1 MPGLVVVGAQ
11 WGDEGKGKITDLL
24 ASKADLVVRF
34 AGGANAGHTLIVEG
48 KIHKLHLIPS
58 GILHARVRNLIG
70 HGCVVDLEALGN
82 ELDALAA
89 LNVGHE
95 RLGLSPLAHLV
106 MPWHKRLD
114 ALQEARRGKGAIGTT
129 GRGIGPAYADKAAR
143 TGLRAGDLRAPD
155 RLRDKVLE
163 AAYEANLKLTR
174 LFGDDPLDAEEIAAR
189 LEGLAKRFRPFLA
202 DVTDETHAALEA
214 GRNVLFEGAQGA
226 LLDLDLGTWPFV
238 TSSHA
243 VAAGACLGTGVG
255 PRGIGRVLG
264 ITKAYATRVGSGPF
278 PSELDD
284 AMGEALRQA
293 GAEFGTTTGRPRR
306 CGWLDL
312 VALRH
317 AVRINGLDSL
327 ALTKLDVLDGLERI
341 GLVTGYAYPDG
352 RVGGFPADPA
362 ELGEVRPV
370 LEWLPGWKTST
381 SAARTVAE
389 LPEAAQGYLAEVSTR
404 VGVPITLVGVG
415 GGREQTLM
423 GEDPFTGTGALA

>member
-24 ASKADLVVRF
+24 AGRAQLVVRF
-34 AGGANAGHTLIVEG
+34 AGGANAGHTLMVDG
-48 KIHKLHLIPS
+48 QVHKLHLIPS
-58 GILHARVRNLIG
+58 GILHPDVRNLIG
-70 HGCVVDLEALGN
+70 HGCVVDLEALAK
-82 ELDALAA
+82 ELDALEP
-89 LNVGHE
+89 LGVGPA

-106 MPWHKRLD
+106 MPWHKLLD
-114 ALQEARRGKGAIGTT
+114 SLQEQRRGKAAIGTT

-143 TGLRAGDLRAPD
+143 HGLRAGDMRDADVLRE
-155 RLRDKVLE
+155 RVLQ
-163 AAYEANLKLTR
+163 AAEDANHRLTR
-174 LFGDDPLDAEEIAAR
+174 LHDAAPVDGVTIADR
-189 LEGLAKRFRPFLA
+189 MEVLAERFRPYLA
-202 DVTDETHAALEA
+202 DVTEETHAALAE

-243 VAAGACLGTGVG
+243 VAAGACLGAGVG
-255 PRGIGRVLG
+255 PKAIGRVMG

-278 PSELDD
+278 PSELLDET
-284 AMGEALRQA
+284 GERLRQA

-327 ALTKLDVLDGLERI
+327 ALTKLDILDDFAEI
-341 GLVTGYAYPDG
+341 GVVEAYEGPDG
-352 RVGGFPADPA
+352 QPGGFPADPA
-362 ELGEVRPV
+362 DLGTRRPV
-370 LEWLPGWKTST
+370 VTWLPGWQ
-381 SAARTVAE
+381 ARTSDARTIAD
-389 LPEAAQGYLAEVSTR
+389 LPEAARAYLDHVATAA
-404 VGVPITLVGVG
+404 GVPVTLVGVG

-423 GEDPFTGTGALA
+423 DSDPFTGREVLA